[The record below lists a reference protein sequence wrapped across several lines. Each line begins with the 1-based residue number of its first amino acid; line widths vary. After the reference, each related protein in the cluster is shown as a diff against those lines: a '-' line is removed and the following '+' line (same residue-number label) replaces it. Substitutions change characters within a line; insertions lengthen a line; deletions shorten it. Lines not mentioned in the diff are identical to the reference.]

1 MAVQTPSTDTGAST
15 QPITIST
22 DATGAR
28 QPIRRF
34 RVSMSPLDAK
44 VGHLGAKTF
53 QLSSLVL
60 AEVRVAHRVTV
71 PELQLLHV
79 TRLG

>member
-1 MAVQTPSTDTGAST
+1 MG
-15 QPITIST
+15 
-22 DATGAR
+22 
-28 QPIRRF
+28 
-34 RVSMSPLDAK
+34 PLDAK
-44 VGHLGAKTF
+44 LGHLGAKTF

-60 AEVRVAHRVTV
+60 AEVRVMHRVTV